1 MAQNDILPVLPIK
14 APVALPHVELKIEV
28 GREFSKNA
36 VIQSELMNQN
46 EILLIFQKDNLEKT
60 DAPMLEECYSIGLL
74 ARFETKIRLANSNF
88 KIRFNPFARVEIT
101 SMYNDNNCLK
111 ARYTIL
117 GDKLGD
123 VDTEKLLMSRI
134 TSQVLEKGALFL
146 KNPKPVLDE
155 INRNTDAATLSDVI
169 AQGLM
174 INGEELYKYLED
186 LDVNSRLEKILT
198 DINAI
203 FYHKELDDKID
214 NDVRKSME
222 ESQKEYYLREKIRAI
237 QTELGDIDN
246 NTTDIDKLRTAIKEA
261 RMPKTVEEHAL
272 KELSRYQS
280 VSSASPESSMIR
292 NYLDVLIDIPWY
304 KETTDEMD
312 IEKAKA
318 KLDETHFGLDKVKDR
333 ILEYLSVKLYTS
345 NNPQTILCFVG
356 PPGVGKT
363 TLAASI
369 AAALGRKFVKQSL
382 GGVKDESEIRG
393 HRRTYIGSLPGRII
407 NGMRA
412 AGVVNPIFLLDEIDK
427 VGADYKGDPTA
438 ALLEVLDPEQNKLF
452 SDNYVEEQYDLSKV
466 MFICTAN
473 YLENIPAPLMDR
485 MEIIELSSYTEIEKF
500 NIAKTHLIDRELK
513 ANGLEAEKFELT
525 DDAIMSIIKYY
536 TRESGV
542 RQLERLIG
550 TLIRKSIR
558 KILNKEQDKV
568 VVTSE
573 SLTDFLGKPIFS
585 NNVAEKE
592 DMVGVVTGLAWTQFG
607 GDTLSIEVTTF
618 KGKGGLQLTGKL
630 GDVMKESAQAA
641 FSWVKTHAK
650 DLGIDEEDFQTLDT
664 HVHVPEGA
672 VPKDGP
678 SAGVT
683 MATAIASAFTHRP
696 VHHEIGMTGE
706 ITLRGRVL
714 PIGGLREKSIAAVRS
729 GLTTIIIPQENT
741 RDLDDIPK
749 EVKDVLT
756 IIKASTL
763 EDVLDKALVK

>member
-729 GLTTIIIPQENT
+729 GLTTIIIPQENV

-756 IIKASTL
+756 IITATTL

>member
-1 MAQNDILPVLPIK
+1 MAQNDILPVIPIK
-14 APVALPHVELKIEV
+14 APVTLPHTELKIEV
-28 GREFSKNA
+28 GRSFSKNA
-36 VIQSELMNQN
+36 VIQSELMHEN
-46 EILLIFQKDNLEKT
+46 EILLVFQKDNLESN
-60 DAPMLEECYSIGLL
+60 DAPTLEECYNIGIL
-74 ARFETKIRLANSNF
+74 ARFQTKIKLPNTNF
-88 KIRFNPFARVEIT
+88 KIRFSPFTRVEIT
-101 SMYNDNNCLK
+101 AMYNENDCLK

-117 GDKLGD
+117 NDIFGD
-123 VDTEKLLMSRI
+123 VDTEKFLLSKI
-134 TSQVLEKGALFL
+134 TTQVLERGNQFL
-146 KNPKPVLDE
+146 KSNKIVLDE
-155 INRNTDAATLSDVI
+155 INKSSDAATLSDVI
-169 AQGLM
+169 AHNLM
-174 INGEELYKYLED
+174 ISGDELYKYLED

-198 DINAI
+198 DINSI
-203 FYHKELDDKID
+203 FYHKELDKKID
-214 NDVRKSME
+214 DDVRRSME
-222 ESQKEYYLREKIRAI
+222 EAQKEYYLREKIRAI
-237 QTELGDIDN
+237 QKELGDIDN
-246 NTTDIDKLRTAIKEA
+246 NTTDIEKLRTAIKEA

-272 KELSRYQS
+272 KELTRYQS
-280 VSSASPESSMIR
+280 VSNASPESSMIR
-292 NYLDVLIDIPWY
+292 SYLDVLIDIPWY
-304 KETTDEMD
+304 KETVDEMN

-333 ILEYLSVKLYTS
+333 ILEYLSVKLYTQK
-345 NNPQTILCFVG
+345 NPQTILCFVG

-369 AAALGRKFVKQSL
+369 AEALGRKFVKQSL

-412 AGVVNPIFLLDEIDK
+412 AKVTNPVFLLDEIDK
-427 VGADYKGDPTA
+427 VGADYKGDPEA

-452 SDNYVEEQYDLSKV
+452 SDNYVEENYDLSKV

-513 ANGLEAEKFELT
+513 ANGLEKEKFELT
-525 DDAIMSIIKYY
+525 DEALKSIIKYY
-536 TRESGV
+536 TREAGV
-542 RQLERLIG
+542 RQLERHIG
-550 TLIRKSIR
+550 TLMRKSIR
-558 KILNKEQDKV
+558 KILNKESDKIV
-568 VVTSE
+568 ITAE
-573 SLTDFLGKPIFS
+573 NLKDYLGKPIFS
-585 NNVAEKE
+585 NNVAEKD

-607 GDTLSIEVTTF
+607 GDTLQIEVTTF

-641 FSWVKTHAK
+641 FTWVKSHAK
-650 DLGIDEEDFQTLDT
+650 DLGINEDDFSNLDT

-683 MATAIASAFTHRP
+683 IATAIASAFTHRP

-729 GLTTIIIPQENT
+729 GLKTIIIPQDNL

-749 EVKDVLT
+749 EVKEVLNIVT
-756 IIKASTL
+756 ATKL
-763 EDVLDKALVK
+763 EDVLNRALV

>member
-46 EILLIFQKDNLEKT
+46 EILLIFQKDNLDKT
-60 DAPMLEECYSIGLL
+60 EAPMLEECYSIGLL

-117 GDKLGD
+117 SDKLGD
-123 VDTEKLLMSRI
+123 IDTEKFLMSKI

-155 INRNTDAATLSDVI
+155 INRNTDSATLSDII

-174 INGEELYKYLED
+174 IQGEELYKYLED

-214 NDVRKSME
+214 NEVRKSME

-246 NTTDIDKLRTAIKEA
+246 NTTDIEKLRTAIKEA
-261 RMPKTVEEHAL
+261 RMPKVVEEHAL
-272 KELSRYQS
+272 KELTRYQS

-369 AAALGRKFVKQSL
+369 AGALGRKFVKQSL

-412 AGVVNPIFLLDEIDK
+412 AGVVNPVFLLDEIDK

-438 ALLEVLDPEQNKLF
+438 ALLEVLDPEQNKFF

-513 ANGLEAEKFELT
+513 ANGLEPEKFELT

-550 TLIRKSIR
+550 TLVRKSIR
-558 KILNKEQDKV
+558 KILNKEKEKV

-573 SLTDFLGKPIFS
+573 SLTEFLGKPIFS

-641 FSWVKTHAK
+641 FSWVKSHAK
-650 DLGIDEEDFQTLDT
+650 ELGIDEEDFQNLDT
-664 HVHVPEGA
+664 HIHVPEGA

-729 GLTTIIIPQENT
+729 GLKTIIIPQDNL

-749 EVKDVLT
+749 EVKDVLNIVT
-756 IIKASTL
+756 AVKL